1 MEESLER
8 EKGNYINLVFILKFF
23 LKFKMYVMYKY

>member
-8 EKGNYINLVFILKFF
+8 EKGNYINSAFILKFPPK
-23 LKFKMYVMYKY
+23 LKMYAMYKY